1 MIVKS
6 LIGFKKM
13 ITNSWFLICFFLIF
27 HTFLYGQD
35 SIPSSRVYI
44 IDPND
49 PMGYPVDQSTS
60 ILQPQNSTYYDLD
73 ALDLEL
79 NERTAIPSKGLEY
92 KETNPNPPS
101 QEKIKSNAKKGP
113 GISFSDMAK
122 SLQKK

>member
-1 MIVKS
+1 MTIEF
-6 LIGFKKM
+6 LFGFKKM
-13 ITNSWFLICFFLIF
+13 IINSWYLICFLFIF

-49 PMGYPVDQSTS
+49 PVGYSLDQPTS
-60 ILQPQNSTYYDLD
+60 ILQPQNSTYYDLE
-73 ALDLEL
+73 ALDTEL
-79 NERTAIPSKGLEY
+79 NDRSAIPSKGLEY
-92 KETNPNPPS
+92 KETNPPS

>member
-1 MIVKS
+1 MTVKF

-13 ITNSWFLICFFLIF
+13 IINAWYLICFLLIF
-27 HTFLYGQD
+27 HTYLYGQD

-49 PMGYPVDQSTS
+49 PIGYSLDQPTGA
-60 ILQPQNSTYYDLD
+60 LQPQNSTYYDLD
-73 ALDLEL
+73 ALDVEL
-79 NERTAIPSKGLEY
+79 NDRHAIPSKGLEY
-92 KETNPNPPS
+92 KETNPNSSS
-101 QEKIKSNAKKGP
+101 QEKIKNTTKKGP

>member
-1 MIVKS
+1 MTIES
-6 LIGFKKM
+6 HIGFKKM
-13 ITNSWFLICFFLIF
+13 TTNVWYLICFFFIF

-49 PMGYPVDQSTS
+49 PVGYSLDQPTS

-73 ALDLEL
+73 ALDAEL
-79 NERTAIPSKGLEY
+79 NDRSAIPSKGLEY
-92 KETNPNPPS
+92 KETNPPS
-101 QEKIKSNAKKGP
+101 QEKIKSNTKKGP